1 MKKSDFILVRKRG
14 VIILPKKIRDALKI
28 GEGDILKIQVNGSSI
43 VLSKEDLWGKLFGCA
58 KGIYNPDDAE
68 IELDRGEIVEE
79 GNS

>member
-43 VLSKEDLWGKLFGCA
+43 VLSKEDLWSKLFGCA